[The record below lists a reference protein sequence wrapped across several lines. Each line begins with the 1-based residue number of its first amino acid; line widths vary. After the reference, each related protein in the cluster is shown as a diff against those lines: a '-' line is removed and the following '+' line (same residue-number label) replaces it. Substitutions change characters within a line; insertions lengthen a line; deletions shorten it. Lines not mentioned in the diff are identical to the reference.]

1 MLSLRT
7 CSDSEIGGAFRE
19 VMPTKSKTV
28 ELISVRCVCGKA
40 VIRATVTQLS
50 VGVMSATVPDKV
62 VACPACGSTD
72 LNAAREKAAK
82 PSK

>member
-1 MLSLRT
+1 
-7 CSDSEIGGAFRE
+7 
-19 VMPTKSKTV
+19 MPRKNNTV

-40 VIRATVTQLS
+40 VIRATVTELS

-62 VACPACGSTD
+62 VACPSCGSTD

-82 PSK
+82 AQK